1 MGLRV
6 HLLGSIFL
14 CNRSILF
21 AILLSSAFVS
31 CRAQPLTTQA
41 PLTRHK
47 LVQRALADT
56 SFDWQRHTTRHFQ
69 LYAVAGS
76 YAADHLPALGERSEK
91 ALAANLQLLGSPTY
105 PRLPMYLV
113 FVSSRPELT
122 RLVGQPGGGYAEPA
136 EDSAFFVASPTGI
149 PSIPLRHELMHVL
162 SFGLWGQPAQPEA
175 WIVEG
180 LGTLAPGR
188 CGSYSLHQ
196 LAAALTDE
204 GRLVPL
210 DTLLQ
215 YTYAET
221 DDVVIY
227 AESGSFLAFVHER
240 HGPAAIRRIWQQ
252 GLKQTAAYLGTTPS
266 AIEAAWRA
274 RVAAIPATDRRV
286 DWGQIRTKGCE

>member
-1 MGLRV
+1 MVRCLP
-6 HLLGSIFL
+6 STESCSPCFL
-14 CNRSILF
+14 
-21 AILLSSAFVS
+21 AMLLSSGLVACMVQPPT
-31 CRAQPLTTQA
+31 AQP
-41 PLTRHK
+41 PLPRHK

-56 SFDWQRHTTRHFQ
+56 SFRWQHRATRHFQ
-69 LYAVAGS
+69 LYAPADS
-76 YAADHLPALGERSEK
+76 YAADHLPALGERAEK

-105 PRLPMYLV
+105 PRLPMYLM

-122 RLVGQPGGGYAEPA
+122 RLVGQPGGGYAEPD
-136 EDSAFFVASPTGI
+136 EDSAFFVVSATGI

-162 SFGLWGQPAQPEA
+162 SFGVWGQPAQPEA

-196 LAAALTDE
+196 LAAALADE

-227 AESGSFLAFVHER
+227 AESGSFLAFVHE
-240 HGPAAIRRIWQQ
+240 HYGQAAIRRIWQQ
-252 GLKQTAAYLGTTPS
+252 GLKQTAAHLGTTPS
-266 AIEAAWRA
+266 ALEAAWRA
-274 RVAAIPATDRRV
+274 RVAAIPAADRRV
-286 DWGQIRTKGCE
+286 DWGHVRTKGCE